1 MPVPAI
7 DPGLIVHV
15 PVAGSPLN
23 ATLPDG
29 TAHEEGWV
37 IKPTIGVAGIP
48 EGASMTTLAEAGEVH
63 PVAFVTVKLLVP
75 SVKPEIVK
83 LVPLPAIAPGLIV
96 QLPAG
101 KLLSNTLPVG
111 TSQVGWVMVPSVG
124 AIGAPTI
131 ISIVAIVA
139 H

>member
-23 ATLPDG
+23 ATLPVG

-48 EGASMTTLAEAGEVH
+48 EGATMTTLAEAGEVH
-63 PVAFVTVKLLVP
+63 PVAFVTVKLYVP

-101 KLLSNTLPVG
+101 KPLNITLPVANAH
-111 TSQVGWVMVPSVG
+111 VGCVMVPTVG
-124 AIGAPTI
+124 ATGMAFT
-131 ISIVAIVA
+131 VNV
-139 H
+139 